1 MKIAI
6 IGQAA
11 FGKDVLTSLIAQKE
25 NIAAVIC
32 PPDQSPDR
40 IDPLKT
46 SALEHNIPVL
56 QYKRMRSSTAIEEF
70 KSLNVDLCVM
80 AFVTD
85 IVPDEILKAPTHGTI
100 QYHPSLL
107 PKYRGPSS
115 LNWPIIYGE
124 EKTGLSI
131 FWPDKG
137 LDTGP
142 ILIQKTVSI
151 EPDDTLGSL
160 YFQKLFPLGVE
171 AMCEAVSLV
180 KKGEAPKIQQDHS
193 ISTYQGWCS
202 SDDVKIDWGLS
213 TKQIFNLIRGSDPSP
228 GANSTYDGN
237 KVSFFGA
244 NISGANSIAEPGSV
258 TEITDSQISVATV
271 DGGISVQKLRIG
283 KGAKISAHEYATET
297 NMNVGDRFSDS

>member
-11 FGKDVLTSLIAQKE
+11 FGRDVLTSLIAQKE
-25 NIAAVIC
+25 NIVAVIC
-32 PPDQSPDR
+32 PPDALPDR

-46 SALEHNIPVL
+46 AALEHGIPVL
-56 QYKRMRSSTAIEEF
+56 QYKKMRSPEAIEKF
-70 KSLNVDLCVM
+70 VSLSVDLCVM

-85 IVPDEILKAPTHGTI
+85 IVPDEILESPTHGTI

-115 LNWPIIYGE
+115 INWPIIYGE
-124 EKTGLSI
+124 KETGLSI

-151 EPDDTLGSL
+151 EPEDTLGSL

-193 ISTYQGWCS
+193 LSSYQGWCS
-202 SDDVKIDWGLS
+202 SNDVKIDWEMS
-213 TKQIFNLIRGSDPSP
+213 TKQIFDLIRGSDPSP
-228 GANSTYDGN
+228 GANSTYEGH

-244 NISGANSIAEPGSV
+244 NISGDNSAAEPGSV
-258 TEITDSQISVATV
+258 TEITDSQISIATK
-271 DGGISVQKLRIG
+271 DGSISVQRLKIG
-283 KGAKISAHEYATET
+283 RGAKISAPEYATET
-297 NMNVGDRFSDS
+297 NMSVGDRFSDS